1 MTESPVLLPPLDDE
15 RVSAIET
22 RLFRALAVQRQA
34 RALRRR
40 RAVAISGVAAGLLAL
55 AVVVGPLV
63 SVNGITT
70 GASDSA
76 AVAPEPAGGGEV
88 GSGGAGVDP
97 ATGGSEQSAP
107 FVPGRADGP
116 PADGAVEATTREIVS
131 TAAATLRT
139 GSVDEAIRTLSAGA
153 SALGGYVERSST
165 SDQVVQG
172 ATDAEASAVEDG
184 SVGLPYPQPLPDG
197 AGSITIR
204 VPSDRLAEARD
215 SLDSLGTVTASTLDQ
230 QDVTLEAV
238 DLRARSEAASAS
250 VDRLTQLIAQAGSLA
265 DLLAAESA
273 LTERQGELESI
284 EQQLTALENRVALAS
299 LTVTVL
305 PEEAVTSADPAG
317 FLDGL
322 ATGWSGLVAA
332 GNAALIGIGFLL
344 PWLVVAALV
353 AAVVLAIRRRRTP
366 PPPGAPDEL
375 G

>member
-1 MTESPVLLPPLDDE
+1 MTESPVLLPTLDDE

-22 RLFRALAVQRQA
+22 RLFRALAAQRQA

-40 RAVAISGVAAGLLAL
+40 RAVALTGVAAGLLAL

-63 SVNGITT
+63 SLNGITS

-76 AVAPEPAGGGEV
+76 AIAPQPAGD
-88 GSGGAGVDP
+88 GSGGANGDSG
-97 ATGGSEQSAP
+97 AGGREQSAP
-107 FVPGRADGP
+107 FVPGAADGP
-116 PADGAVEATTREIVS
+116 PADGAAEATSREIVS
-131 TAAATLRT
+131 TAAATLRA
-139 GSVDEAIRTLSAGA
+139 GSVDEAIRTLSASA
-153 SALGGYVERSST
+153 SALGGYVERSSR
-165 SDQVVQG
+165 SERIDLG
-172 ATDAEASAVEDG
+172 ATEPEGFAGDDG
-184 SVGLPYPQPLPDG
+184 SGGLAYPTPLPDG

-215 SLDSLGTVTASTLDQ
+215 SLDSLGAVTASTLDQ

-284 EQQLTALENRVALAS
+284 QQQLTALESRVALAS

-305 PEEAVTSADPAG
+305 PEEAVTSANPAG

-353 AAVVLAIRRRRTP
+353 AAVVLVIRRRRATP
-366 PPPGAPDEL
+366 RPGAPDEL

>member
-1 MTESPVLLPPLDDE
+1 MTESPVLLPTLDDE

-22 RLFRALAVQRQA
+22 RLFRALASQRQA

-40 RAVAISGVAAGLLAL
+40 RAVALTGVAAGLLAL

-76 AVAPEPAGGGEV
+76 AVAPQPAGDGGI
-88 GSGGAGVDP
+88 GSGGANGESG
-97 ATGGSEQSAP
+97 AGGSEQSAP
-107 FVPGRADGP
+107 FVPGAADGP
-116 PADGAVEATTREIVS
+116 PADGAAEATSREIVS
-131 TAAATLRT
+131 TAAATLRA
-139 GSVDEAIRTLSAGA
+139 GSVDEAIRTLSASA

-165 SDQVVQG
+165 SDRVDLG
-172 ATDAEASAVEDG
+172 ATEAEGFAGDDG
-184 SVGLPYPQPLPDG
+184 SGGLAYPTPLPDG

-204 VPSDRLAEARD
+204 IPSDRLAEARD
-215 SLDSLGTVTASTLDQ
+215 SLDSLGAVTASTLDQ

-284 EQQLTALENRVALAS
+284 QQQLTALENRVSLAS

-332 GNAALIGIGFLL
+332 CNAALIGIGFLL
-344 PWLVVAALV
+344 PWLVIAALV
-353 AAVVLAIRRRRTP
+353 AAVVVVIRRRRATP
-366 PPPGAPDEL
+366 RPGVPDEL